1 MMKRDFFFF
10 SILFIFMFMACDKKK
25 DSPNQSD
32 SVTLVCLGDSY
43 TAGYGATIPY
53 VEDSTKSYPAFLQRK
68 VNISVINA
76 GISGN
81 TASQGLDRVNSD
93 VLAHSPGIVVIC
105 LGTNDLGWH
114 LPVANTHSDLQ
125 SIIDL
130 VNDGN
135 RKIYIAKFYTEQMA
149 TELADIFGITDTD
162 ATELFHEYNDMFA
175 ALVTSNNI
183 TLIEDIWTGV
193 WGIHMSDDFHPNA
206 AGYEI
211 MANHIFNVLK
221 PYLEANNFLK

>member
-1 MMKRDFFFF
+1 
-10 SILFIFMFMACDKKK
+10 MACDEEK
-25 DSPNQSD
+25 DRSNQSE

-43 TAGYGATIPY
+43 TAGYGATTPY
-53 VEDSTKSYPAFLQRK
+53 IEDSTKSYPAFLQKK
-68 VNISVINA
+68 VNIPVINA

-81 TASQGLDRVNSD
+81 TVSQGFDRVNSD
-93 VLAHSPGIVVIC
+93 VLSHHPGIVVIC

-130 VNDGN
+130 VNDGK

-149 TELADIFGITDTD
+149 SELAAVFGITD
-162 ATELFHEYNDMFA
+162 ATELFNEYNDMFT
-175 ALVTSNNI
+175 ALAISNNI

-193 WGIHMSDDFHPNA
+193 WGVHMSDEFHPNA
-206 AGYEI
+206 TGYEI
-211 MANHIFNVLK
+211 MANHIFNVLR
-221 PYLEANNFLK
+221 PYLKANNYLKQ

>member
-1 MMKRDFFFF
+1 MKSVFFIF
-10 SILFIFMFMACDKKK
+10 SILFIFMFMACDEEK
-25 DSPNQSD
+25 DSLKQSEG
-32 SVTLVCLGDSY
+32 VTLVCLGDSY
-43 TAGYGATIPY
+43 TAGYGATTPY
-53 VEDSTKSYPAFLQRK
+53 VEDSTKSYPAYKKKK
-68 VNISVINA
+68 VNIPVINA
-76 GISGN
+76 GVSGN
-81 TASQGLDRVNSD
+81 TASQGLDRVSSD

-125 SIIDL
+125 SIIDS
-130 VNDGN
+130 VNDEN

-149 TELADIFGITDTD
+149 PELAAVFGITDTD
-162 ATELFHEYNDMFA
+162 VTALFNEYNDMYT
-175 ALVTSNNI
+175 ALAVSNNI

-193 WGIHMSDDFHPNA
+193 WGVHMSDEFHPNA

-211 MANHIFNVLK
+211 MANHIFNVLR